1 MDHRATADLGLKG
14 KLLNTATIQSLDYRS
29 SEKRPAPC
37 VHRRP
42 RLLDDR
48 HWYVPAPLA
57 SERSA
62 APDRDIETPP
72 NRFWSWWRADR

>member
-1 MDHRATADLGLKG
+1 MDHHATAELGLKG
-14 KLLNTATIQSLDYRS
+14 KLLYTATIQSLDYRS

-57 SERSA
+57 SELA
-62 APDRDIETPP
+62 AANDGAAETPP
-72 NRFWSWWRADR
+72 SRCWFWWSR